1 LNIQD
6 SEKTRRIAPGSGATT
21 ESEGIPMLAKSLR
34 AYLDQR
40 KVKYITITH
49 SRAFTATE
57 VAQSAHIPGS
67 MLAKTVMVVIDGAMA
82 MAVVPANQRVRLD
95 EIRALAHTDD
105 VRLAHEDEFKGFF
118 PDCEAGA
125 MPPFGNLYD
134 MSIYVSPELADEGEI
149 AFNAGS
155 HTEVIK
161 MSWADFDRLVKPR
174 VARITA

>member
-1 LNIQD
+1 
-6 SEKTRRIAPGSGATT
+6 
-21 ESEGIPMLAKSLR
+21 MLAKSLR
-34 AYLDQR
+34 NYLDQW

-49 SRAFTATE
+49 SRAYTATE

-82 MAVVPANQRVRLD
+82 MAVLPANHRVRLD
-95 EIRALAHTDD
+95 DLRELAQ
-105 VRLAHEDEFKGFF
+105 EDEFKGYF

-134 MSIYVSPELADEGEI
+134 MSVYVSPDLADEGEI

-161 MSWADFDRLVKPR
+161 MAWADYNRLVRPR
-174 VARITA
+174 VAKFTI

>member
-1 LNIQD
+1 
-6 SEKTRRIAPGSGATT
+6 
-21 ESEGIPMLAKSLR
+21 MLAKSLKD
-34 AYLDQR
+34 YLDQW

-49 SRAFTATE
+49 SRAYTAHE

-82 MAVVPANQRVRLD
+82 MAVLPANHRVRLD
-95 EIRALAHTDD
+95 DLRDLTLTED
-105 VRLAHEDEFKGFF
+105 VRLAREEEFKGFF

-134 MSIYVSPELADEGEI
+134 MSVYISPDLAVEGEI

-161 MSWADFDRLVKPR
+161 MSWHDFDRLVKPR
-174 VARITA
+174 AARFTT